1 MWGREKGVFGLA
13 KAEVSLTETLCSH
26 SAWHYLTKQLGKKM
40 VNLTWP
46 DSSTPSALGV
56 WNVIWI
62 TQGWCKPFII
72 RASIFASESG
82 LGCRRM
88 QLPSP
93 RHVLLY
99 LQLTSQ
105 LVLWGL
111 GLKLLPSSSFQLRW
125 LLVGLHFH
133 NSFFFPAWSQLTSI
147 RMNPLAMLR
156 GKLGPVYLLSPPH

>member
-1 MWGREKGVFGLA
+1 
-13 KAEVSLTETLCSH
+13 
-26 SAWHYLTKQLGKKM
+26 M
-40 VNLTWP
+40 VNLKWP
-46 DSSTPSALGV
+46 DSATRSALGV
-56 WNVIWI
+56 WSVISI

-72 RASIFASESG
+72 HASIFASESG

-88 QLPSP
+88 QLLSP

-111 GLKLLPSSSFQLRW
+111 GLKLLPSSSFQLCW

-133 NSFFFPAWSQLTSI
+133 NSFFFFPAWSQLMSI
-147 RMNPLAMLR
+147 WMSPLAILG
-156 GKLGPVYLLSPPH
+156 GKLGPGYLRGPSTKQSPGFFDAAERCSPRSSWYHSRFPD